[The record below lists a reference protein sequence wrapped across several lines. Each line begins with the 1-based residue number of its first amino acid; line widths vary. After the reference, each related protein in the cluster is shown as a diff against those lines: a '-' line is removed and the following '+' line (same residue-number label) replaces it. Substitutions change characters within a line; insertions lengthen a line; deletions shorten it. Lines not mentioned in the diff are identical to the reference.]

1 MRQATDRILTAIEI
15 AGMSLALLTLFLIM
29 ISITADAFGRYFL
42 HTPITGQYEFTAL
55 YLMVIMTFM
64 GLARTQALG
73 GHIAISIMTPVLS
86 KIPFQLAARMTSLL
100 CVIAFG
106 LMTFLTGEEALS
118 RIAARTTTF
127 GAVQFPTYLSYCWV
141 PIGVGILTLRLLHQ
155 TIWPI
160 PPKGEE
166 LEIVDYE

>member
-1 MRQATDRILTAIEI
+1 MRQATDRILSGIEI

-29 ISITADAFGRYFL
+29 ASITADAFGRYFL

-64 GLARTQALG
+64 GLSRTQALG
-73 GHIAISIMTPVLS
+73 GHIAISILSPVLS
-86 KIPFQLAARMTSLL
+86 RLPFQIAARLTSLL
-100 CVIAFG
+100 CLIAFG
-106 LMTFLTGEEALS
+106 LMTWLTGEEALS

-141 PIGVGILTLRLLHQ
+141 PIGVGILSLRLLHQ
-155 TIWPI
+155 TIWPVAH
-160 PPKGEE
+160 KGESA
-166 LEIVDYE
+166 DYE

>member
-1 MRQATDRILTAIEI
+1 MRKATDRILSAIEI

-64 GLARTQALG
+64 GLSRTQALG
-73 GHIAISIMTPVLS
+73 GHIAISILSPVLS
-86 KIPFQLAARMTSLL
+86 RLPFQLAARLTSLL
-100 CVIAFG
+100 CLIAFG
-106 LMTFLTGEEALS
+106 LMTWLTGDEALS

-141 PIGVGILTLRLLHQ
+141 PIGVGILTLRLFHQ
-155 TIWPI
+155 VIWPVAYDADLT
-160 PPKGEE
+160 GLDE
-166 LEIVDYE
+166 

>member
-1 MRQATDRILTAIEI
+1 MRKATDRILSAIEI

-73 GHIAISIMTPVLS
+73 GHIAISIMAPTLS
-86 KIPFQLAARMTSLL
+86 KLPFRIAARLTSLL
-100 CVIAFG
+100 CLIAFG
-106 LMTFLTGEEALS
+106 LMTWLTGEEALS

-141 PIGVGILTLRLLHQ
+141 PIGVGILSLRLLHQ
-155 TIWPI
+155 TIWPVAYE
-160 PPKGEE
+160 GQSA
-166 LEIVDYE
+166 DYE

>member
-1 MRQATDRILTAIEI
+1 MRKATDRILSAIEI

-73 GHIAISIMTPVLS
+73 GHIAISIMAPTLN
-86 KIPFQLAARMTSLL
+86 KLPFRIAARLTSLL
-100 CVIAFG
+100 CLIAFG
-106 LMTFLTGEEALS
+106 LMTWLTGEEALS

-141 PIGVGILTLRLLHQ
+141 PIGVGILSLRLLHQ
-155 TIWPI
+155 TIWPVAYE
-160 PPKGEE
+160 GQSA
-166 LEIVDYE
+166 DYE